1 MDLNS
6 GVPTFICILRQIN
19 LHSITK
25 LIMQALFINKSGNP
39 VHMAAIS
46 AAVTLVDSL
55 GRDVVNE
62 LKIDHCC
69 DCGLV
74 DFVLSAVNV

>member
-1 MDLNS
+1 
-6 GVPTFICILRQIN
+6 
-19 LHSITK
+19 
-25 LIMQALFINKSGNP
+25 
-39 VHMAAIS
+39 MAAIS